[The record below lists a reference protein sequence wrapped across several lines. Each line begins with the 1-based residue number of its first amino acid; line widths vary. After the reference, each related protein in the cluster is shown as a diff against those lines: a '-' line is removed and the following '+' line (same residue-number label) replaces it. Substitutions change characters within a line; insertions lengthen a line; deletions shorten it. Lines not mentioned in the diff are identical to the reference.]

1 MGNKHIYF
9 NKSLNP
15 GKLDDLEG
23 IEHEDNEYSEHWEGT
38 LVESGVG
45 TESVVNKLK
54 DKSSWCWY
62 YYLKSAFHHISI
74 IQKHRKVLGFR
85 VVIGGEARVFRFV
98 AMPFGYKE
106 ASRILTKVMRMPILL
121 MEDDEYP

>member
-62 YYLKSAFHHISI
+62 YDLKSAFHHISI
-74 IQKHRKVLGFR
+74 IQKRR
-85 VVIGGEARVFRFV
+85 VQGCHWRGSQGLQVCGHAIWV
-98 AMPFGYKE
+98 
-106 ASRILTKVMRMPILL
+106 
-121 MEDDEYP
+121 